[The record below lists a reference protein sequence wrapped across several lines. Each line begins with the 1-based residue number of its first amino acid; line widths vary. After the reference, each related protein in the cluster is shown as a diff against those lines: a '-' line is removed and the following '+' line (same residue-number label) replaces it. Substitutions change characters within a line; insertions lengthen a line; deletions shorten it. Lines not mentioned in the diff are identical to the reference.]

1 MADKII
7 DGVATIAWESW
18 LVLGQMAPYLLFGF
32 LAAGAIS
39 VCISPQFV
47 ERHLGGRGFR
57 PVLKATLFGV
67 PLTLCSCG
75 VIPVVASFRRHGASR
90 AAAASFL
97 LSTPQ
102 TGIDSIA
109 ITYGLLGPVIA
120 IYRPI
125 IAFVTGLLGGVL
137 VWWLGEPEEER
148 QNGAAANHCH
158 ESCCTGRGR
167 RNVVRRALEYGFLV
181 LPRDIGLPLLAGVV
195 VAGTISAVVP
205 EKFVPTYLGGG
216 IVSIAAMMLLG
227 LPLYV
232 CASASVPIAAGL
244 IHAGVSPGAALAFL
258 ISGPAS
264 NAATLATVWK
274 LFGRRTT
281 LLYLLAIVL
290 SAIGGGLLLDWLM
303 AALHATVPPLAG
315 AIEHVASVHAAV
327 GGEPVG
333 WLSTPSAVLL
343 LGVVAFSLAAN
354 KKPAADSGAPD
365 ESRPDPTAPGQR
377 LELAVGGMTC
387 EHCAAAVAQALSGC
401 RGVDCVTVNLAAGR
415 ALVDGHNLD
424 ADELSAAVKQLGYS
438 AGVVPSQR

>member
-1 MADKII
+1 MDGKIV
-7 DGVATIAWESW
+7 GVVLKIAWESW

-32 LAAGAIS
+32 LAAGILS
-39 VCISPQFV
+39 VCISPEFV

-57 PVLKATLFGV
+57 PGLKATLFGV
-67 PLTLCSCG
+67 PLVLCSCG

-90 AAAASFL
+90 AAATSFL

-120 IYRPI
+120 VFRPI
-125 IAFVTGLLGGVL
+125 IAFLTGLLGGVL

-148 QNGAAANHCH
+148 HNGQPANHCH
-158 ESCCTGRGR
+158 ESCCTDRGR
-167 RNVVRRALEYGFLV
+167 QNVVRRALEYGFIV
-181 LPRDIGLPLLAGVV
+181 LPRDIGVPLLVGVV
-195 VAGTISAVVP
+195 IAGIIGYVVP
-205 EKFVPTYLGGG
+205 QEGLKNYLGGG

-244 IHAGVSPGAALAFL
+244 IHAGASPGAALAFL

-281 LLYLLAIVL
+281 SLYLVAIVI

-303 AALHATVPPLAG
+303 AAFHATVPPLVG
-315 AIEHVASVHAAV
+315 TTEHVHSAHAAV
-327 GGEPVG
+327 AGEAFS
-333 WLSTPSAVLL
+333 WLSTFWAILL
-343 LGVVAFSLAAN
+343 LAVVAFSFAA
-354 KKPAADSGAPD
+354 KRKPEVDS
-365 ESRPDPTAPGQR
+365 TAPEDNESPLLKPRQR
-377 LELAVGGMTC
+377 LELSIGGMTC
-387 EHCAAAVAQALSGC
+387 DHCAVAVANALSAC
-401 RGVDCVTVNLAAGR
+401 CGVTSVKVN
-415 ALVDGHNLD
+415 
-424 ADELSAAVKQLGYS
+424 
-438 AGVVPSQR
+438 